1 MSEWTRAAREL
12 ADDLLR
18 RHESRFSAEGADAA
32 EVVAD
37 LRSHLELE
45 VARQG
50 LSVVTEEDVW
60 RILGTLDP
68 GLLSPP
74 PPRDPEAGKEPP
86 LAQEISAPA
95 EVVLPTLL
103 GGFARLLL
111 FLGAVVLPV
120 ITLLFE
126 VNTHALASEFLDP
139 VPTSLHV
146 VLIALVPL
154 TAALALV
161 RLNRG
166 SGPVPAWMRW
176 MVSFSIGV
184 SGLYALFL
192 LPLLPFA
199 VVAILFLGLGF
210 IPLGPL
216 LSWISLLVISRRLR
230 RLDVAAGIQR
240 RHLWAGWVV
249 AGFLV
254 AGLAAPQFLTR
265 LWSRDAVAGSEEQR
279 GSAVRLLRR
288 FGSDSLLLQNA
299 YGKAGRS
306 AGDWFGMRSITPE
319 EAQVLYF
326 RVTGRAF
333 NEVRP
338 PLSSVR
344 GSGRAVL
351 EEFDWDSSLGGEA
364 VGGRLSG
371 LSLASSR
378 LDGMAH
384 AADGW
389 GYTEWTFEFRNDH
402 EWQQREARAVL
413 QLPPGG
419 VVSRVTLWVNGEER
433 EAAFAGRSQ
442 ARKAYQEVAVVQRRD
457 PILVTTAGPDRVLMQ
472 CFPVPQKGGLMRV
485 RLGITAPLEPVSM
498 DRVTYL
504 WPRIAE
510 ANFAIREDLRH
521 HAWLEIPD
529 GSAQPSE
536 GWNRDADRTQ
546 TLHATVS
553 HTEFSGRLGPRM
565 LGRAVASPAGSWV
578 KDDRGSEPAWFRRTL
593 EPSPVQPPGRIAL
606 VLEGGLKGEET
617 REAVRKAFAASP
629 GSGRFAVWFVR
640 DGAQRWP
647 SESMLGSRSEVAAAL
662 AGWHEPFNGGH
673 DPLPALEAAWDWAA
687 AEPGGTVL
695 WFHRALPVHFETTAG
710 LRQRLERSGLASV
723 RIIDMDVQA
732 GPDRITSDLPE
743 TPARRTLARTA
754 TLDLDLL
761 RLLDQLDGSAPALRW
776 VTTRTTSDPGA
787 PGSASRHVI
796 RLWARGEAAS
806 LAAARKVSE
815 AIELAARW
823 QLVTPVSGA
832 VVLETR
838 QQFAQNGLEPVD
850 PVSAPG
856 VVPEPEAWM
865 LMVVGTAAL
874 LWQARRRNRTDQSQA
889 GKGEGASR

>member
-18 RHESRFSAEGADAA
+18 RHEARFSAEGADAA

-37 LRSHLELE
+37 LRAHLELE

-74 PPRDPEAGKEPP
+74 PLGILGQEVEPSP
-86 LAQEISAPA
+86 NSEPALPA
-95 EVVLPTLL
+95 EDSGPTRLGWFAWLLLILGGVVLPI
-103 GGFARLLL
+103 F
-111 FLGAVVLPV
+111 
-120 ITLLFE
+120 TLLFE
-126 VNTHALASEFLDP
+126 VSTHACASDLFDP
-139 VPTSLHV
+139 LPTPAHILLV
-146 VLIALVPL
+146 ALVPL
-154 TAALALV
+154 TSSLALI
-161 RLNRG
+161 RMGRG
-166 SGPVPAWMRW
+166 KGPVPAGLRW
-176 MVSFSIGV
+176 LVSLSIGV
-184 SGLYALFL
+184 SGTYALCL

-199 VVAILFLGLGF
+199 VLAVLIFGIGL
-210 IPLGPL
+210 IPLGPV
-216 LSWISLLVISRRLR
+216 LSWVSLLVIARYLR
-230 RLDVAAGIQR
+230 RLDTAAGIER
-240 RHLWAGWVV
+240 RNLWSGWLGAGILLVGLSAPQVLTRNWAQTAV
-249 AGFLV
+249 AGF
-254 AGLAAPQFLTR
+254 G
-265 LWSRDAVAGSEEQR
+265 EER
-279 GSAVRLLRR
+279 GDAVRLLRR
-288 FGSDSLLLQNA
+288 FGSDSLLLQTA

-306 AGDWFGMRSITPE
+306 AADLLGLHQITPE
-319 EAQVLYF
+319 QAQELYF

-402 EWQQREARAVL
+402 EWQPREARAVL

-442 ARKAYQEVAVVQRRD
+442 ARRAYQEVAVTQRRD

-485 RLGITAPLEPVSM
+485 RLGITAPLEPLSTE
-498 DRVTYL
+498 RVTYL

-529 GSAQPSE
+529 GSAQPPE
-536 GWNRDADRTQ
+536 GWNRDADRLQ
-546 TLHATVS
+546 TLRATVS
-553 HTEFSGRLGPRM
+553 HTQFSERLGPLM
-565 LGRAVASPAGSWV
+565 LGRAAASPGSWA
-578 KDDRGSEPAWFRRTL
+578 KDDRGPQPAWLRRTL

-606 VLEGGLKGEET
+606 VLEGGLKGEEA

-629 GSGRFAVWFVR
+629 GSGRFAVWFAR
-640 DGAQRWP
+640 DGARRWP
-647 SESMLGSRSEVAAAL
+647 SESMLGSRSEVASAL
-662 AGWHEPFNGGH
+662 AGWREPFDGGH

-687 AEPGGTVL
+687 SEPGGTVL
-695 WFHRALPVHFETTAG
+695 WFHRALPVHFETAAG
-710 LRQRLERSGLASV
+710 LRQRLERSGLASA

-732 GPDRITSDLPE
+732 GPDRITGDLPE
-743 TPARRTLARTA
+743 TPARVTLARTS
-754 TLDLDLL
+754 TLELDVL
-761 RLLDQLDGSAPALRW
+761 RLLGQLDGSVPGYRW
-776 VTTRTTSDPGA
+776 ITTRATSDPGSS
-787 PGSASRHVI
+787 GSASRHVI

-806 LAAARKVSE
+806 LAASRKVSE

-865 LMVVGTAAL
+865 LMVVGTTVL
-874 LWQARRRNRTDQSQA
+874 LWHAGRRRRTEQPEA
-889 GKGEGASR
+889 GKCGGVFR